1 MTTDADKLDGT
12 PPKPGYVTTRHAAR
26 LYGITVDAFR
36 KAMAD
41 DGPEPA
47 VRRITPVARQYW
59 WDPMAVLKVRA
70 IRAERYAHRFKHQLR
85 ERKSTPRDYRAST
98 LKGVRTRMELD
109 RLKRLTKT
117 ATARGITV
125 QKLCIDIGLAEWYRS
140 LPPKYQRDQ

>member
-12 PPKPGYVTTRHAAR
+12 PPKPGYVTTRAAAR
-26 LYGITVDAFR
+26 LYGVSLDAFR
-36 KAMAD
+36 RAMVE
-41 DGPEPA
+41 DGPEPL
-47 VRRITPVARQYW
+47 VSGWRNTRRHW
-59 WDPMAVLKVRA
+59 WDPMAVLKARA
-70 IRAERYAHRFKHQLR
+70 VRAERYAKGMKHSLR
-85 ERKSTPRDYRAST
+85 TRKRTTRDYRAST
-98 LKGVRTRMELD
+98 LKGVQTRMELD